1 MKSKV
6 LDARLLRLAKRGLT
20 HEAITEQIGGV
31 MTRQGVTWRLNQL
44 GVYRKTRPLTPPAV
58 EMKAEPGGSERWF
71 DRCPRCSGV
80 CDREPGASRCR
91 LCGRIWYI
99 KSALEAQADFE
110 RVSGM
115 IGARD
120 ALYNPSTPVWKT
132 ALRPIE

>member
-1 MKSKV
+1 MP
-6 LDARLLRLAKRGLT
+6 ATA
-20 HEAITEQIGGV
+20 AIAPHTD
-31 MTRQGVTWRLNQL
+31 
-44 GVYRKTRPLTPPAV
+44 
-58 EMKAEPGGSERWF
+58 RWF